1 MAHMN
6 AKLTPL
12 KTVLCL
18 TPLMVKFWSF
28 DKMISQGDT
37 VYMIKNLPPPKVSG
51 DC

>member
-12 KTVLCL
+12 KIVLCL
-18 TPLMVKFWSF
+18 APLMVKIWPF

-37 VYMIKNLPPPKVSG
+37 VYMIKKSTTTQG
-51 DC
+51 QW